1 MNRDALKYLLLLA
14 GVLLCTMSCSDD
26 DATGTSPE
34 EALGVEVTSS
44 EVYRPME
51 LTQAIA
57 FGDYLAANGLTEQE
71 QQKLVNRGFDALT
84 AGRVLRMD
92 SIFHRRHQESGFLS
106 FRKWQVESY
115 CFTYQSVSA
124 SGQPIT
130 LSGRVTLPNMK
141 DGSGHEVSTLS
152 LYLHHHLKGQQEAPT
167 HSLSPIALRVL
178 MNSAVIEPDLEGYG
192 VTADRF
198 ACGIS
203 FATQARQAID
213 CVLAALRVMKS
224 HGVSLA
230 ADGHTSAWGVS
241 LGAPVAVATAR
252 YYEEQLTLEQRKA
265 IRLQDAYCGSGPYM
279 LADMMDYWDENP
291 AANAYMARYMLMFI
305 HALSTADLRG
315 YKPSDFMPEWMQSY
329 QVQVDSKMMAFYDA
343 LLQYKNDE
351 RVFDL
356 WPETFSYRQ
365 MRNSMASDM
374 TMTDGRLARDNA
386 KTQALLDI
394 MRTQSDWGDWMP
406 TTTLFLTHCQD
417 DPYMPY
423 EQSQAFYQQKQRSG
437 SVYWKNVS
445 PGLAGFQ
452 TNIHDA
458 CTLNA
463 LLAMVLYEEPA
474 GAFNND
480 LNYYIDL

>member
-1 MNRDALKYLLLLA
+1 MNRDALKYLLMLA
-14 GVLLCTMSCSDD
+14 GVLLCTTSCSDD
-26 DATGTSPE
+26 DATGTSPGE
-34 EALGVEVTSS
+34 DVGVVVTAS

-57 FGDYLAANGLTEQE
+57 FGDYLAANGISQQE
-71 QQKLVNRGFDALT
+71 QQKLVNGGFDALT
-84 AGRVLRMD
+84 AGRVLWMD
-92 SIFHRRHQESGFLS
+92 SIIHRRHQESGFLS

-115 CFTYQSVSA
+115 RFTYQSVSA

-130 LSGRVTLPNMK
+130 MSGRVTLPNMK

-167 HSLSPIALRVL
+167 TSLSPIALRVL
-178 MNSAVIEPDLEGYG
+178 LNSAVIEPDLEGYG

-203 FATQARQAID
+203 FAAQARQTID
-213 CVLAALRVMKS
+213 CLWAALRVMHN

-230 ADGHTSAWGVS
+230 PDGHTTAWGVS
-241 LGAPVAVATAR
+241 LGSPVAVATAR

-265 IRLQDAYCGSGPYM
+265 IRLQAAYCGSGPYM
-279 LADMMDYWDENP
+279 LADIVDYWDKNP
-291 AANAYMARYMLMFI
+291 AANAYMARYMLMFM
-305 HALSTADLRG
+305 HALDTADLRG
-315 YKPSDFMPEWMQSY
+315 YKARDFMPEWMQSY
-329 QVQVDSKMMAFYDA
+329 KIQVDTTTTTFYDA

-356 WPETFSYRQ
+356 WPETFPYRQ
-365 MRNSMASDM
+365 MRNCMASDM
-374 TMTDGRLARDNA
+374 TMADGRLARDNA

-423 EQSQAFYQQKQRSG
+423 EQSQAFYQQKLRSG

-445 PGLAGFQ
+445 PGLAGFH

-463 LLAMVLYEEPA
+463 LLAMVIYEEPA
-474 GAFNND
+474 EAFNND
-480 LNYYIDL
+480 LNYSIL